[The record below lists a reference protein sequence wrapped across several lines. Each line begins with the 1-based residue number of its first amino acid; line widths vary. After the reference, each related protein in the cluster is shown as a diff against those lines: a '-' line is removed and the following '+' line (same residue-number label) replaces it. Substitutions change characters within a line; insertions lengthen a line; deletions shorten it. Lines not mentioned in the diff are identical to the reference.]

1 MNTDFPKRYS
11 SFSLSDDFQ
20 LLCMLSN
27 IGVITPAKSLTIEEL
42 SERTRLEI
50 SVIQKLLSKLVQEGY
65 VEVSTI
71 EFTEKYYLTLNGI
84 RKVLSTYS

>member
-1 MNTDFPKRYS
+1 MNTDFPKRYA
-11 SFSLSDDFQ
+11 SFSLSEDFQ

-42 SERTRLEI
+42 SECTRIEI
-50 SVIQKLLSKLVQEGY
+50 SIIQKLLSKLVQDGY

>member
-1 MNTDFPKRYS
+1 
-11 SFSLSDDFQ
+11 
-20 LLCMLSN
+20 MLSN
-27 IGVITPAKSLTIEEL
+27 IGVITPDKSLTIEEL
-42 SERTRLEI
+42 SERTRVEI